1 MSNDRSDR
9 TEQAAEELVEAARD
23 SYRVAVDRAFEAR
36 ASHVRMTRHYFEDGI
51 GLLEDHS
58 EANRRAMQR
67 LAEQAEERREA
78 LQEVSRASL
87 ESYSGFLDSLSD
99 YRSDVLQEPG
109 KRE

>member
-1 MSNDRSDR
+1 MTKDRDYGADR
-9 TEQAAEELVEAARD
+9 AAEELAEAARD
-23 SYRVAVDRAFEAR
+23 SYRAAVDRAFEAR

-67 LAEQAEERREA
+67 LAEQARERREA